1 MTPSYGF
8 YLDFPQTSKE
18 DSLAANWGGVTT
30 VKAAYLFEPVNS
42 KLASDEV
49 QYVIGAQA
57 NVWTEYMNNT
67 AKVEYMMFPRLS
79 AISEVLW
86 SPKDARNWDDF
97 KSRMVIQYQRY
108 KIWGNFYNPAGLDME

>member
-1 MTPSYGF
+1 
-8 YLDFPQTSKE
+8 
-18 DSLAANWGGVTT
+18 
-30 VKAAYLFEPVNS
+30 
-42 KLASDEV
+42 
-49 QYVIGAQA
+49 
-57 NVWTEYMNNT
+57 
-67 AKVEYMMFPRLS
+67 MMFPRLS